1 MRLPAEHAFEGH
13 AIPGKQCAL
22 EGGLV
27 RELPG
32 RCVGGAKSLLV
43 SS

>member
-1 MRLPAEHAFEGH
+1 MRLPTEHAFEGR
-13 AIPGKQCAL
+13 AIPSEQCAL

-32 RCVGGAKSLLV
+32 RCVGGAQSFLV

>member
-1 MRLPAEHAFEGH
+1 MRLPTKHALEGR

-22 EGGLV
+22 KGRLV

-32 RCVGGAKSLLV
+32 RCVGGAQGLLV

>member
-1 MRLPAEHAFEGH
+1 MRLPTEHAFEGH
-13 AIPGKQCAL
+13 AVPGKQCAL

-27 RELPG
+27 CELPG
-32 RCVGGAKSLLV
+32 RFVGGAQSLLV